1 MISESAW
8 KTYCGIADAHG
19 LESFQECEGVGS
31 APITITMRAQLNRQR
46 HAMVYW
52 VELPDDK
59 AEQMHEA
66 IRQAQADGDWHEPLL
81 LLKNP
86 DFVEHVS
93 FEDSMKN
100 SWDMIP
106 NDRLDPYWGGDD
118 E

>member
-1 MISESAW
+1 MN
-8 KTYCGIADAHG
+8 TYCGIADAHG
-19 LESFQECEGVGS
+19 LESFMECEGVGS
-31 APITITMRAQLNRQR
+31 APMTLRMRASMNRQR
-46 HAMVYW
+46 HALVYW
-52 VELPDDK
+52 VELPDGK

-86 DFVEHVS
+86 EFTETVS
-93 FEDSMKN
+93 FEDSMKG

-106 NDRLDPYWGGDD
+106 NDKLDPYWGSDD